1 MAFKN
6 TNPKTPATNEESK
19 IINLALLITASLSKA
34 NKVIK
39 IDIVNPIPPK
49 KPTPKTDFQFIS
61 LGNLHKPIYTVIK
74 VIKNIPRG
82 FPIIRPNAIPKL

>member
-39 IDIVNPIPPK
+39 IENSKI
-49 KPTPKTDFQFIS
+49 FIGNQDGIEIIQEYEGS
-61 LGNLHKPIYTVIK
+61 LLYSMKENKFEEAYELEFTQEEYDKRCNY
-74 VIKNIPRG
+74 
-82 FPIIRPNAIPKL
+82 